1 MSVLAYA
8 LVAQAAVLP
17 IIPHVGKLGHAV
29 AGGVAN
35 SLGLGV
41 HAAGHGA
48 EKVGAA
54 VVGTGLEALE
64 LGSEVA
70 NGIKDGFSNG
80 VHGLGLGSDDH
91 IGQPGFIDRL
101 DKPWKEGP
109 IDVINESIK
118 QEHGGDFIVSI
129 AIYFHIYLWT
139 QIIFIRCFKYL
150 FN

>member
-1 MSVLAYA
+1 MSILAYA

-17 IIPHVGKLGHAV
+17 IIPHVDKLGHAV

-41 HAAGHGA
+41 HAAVHGA

-54 VVGTGLEALE
+54 VVGTGLGALE

-70 NGIKDGFSNG
+70 SGIKDGISNG

-91 IGQPGFIDRL
+91 IGQPGIIDRL
-101 DKPWKEGP
+101 EKPWKEGP
-109 IDVINESIK
+109 VDVINESIK
-118 QEHGGDFIVSI
+118 KEHGGDIIVSI
-129 AIYFHIYLWT
+129 T
-139 QIIFIRCFKYL
+139 
-150 FN
+150 